1 MAAFMRRLGVASK
14 AGGRSA
20 ASLASLVSTQA
31 AAGAARPAILAPQQ
45 GISWSF
51 AELEQRAAV
60 AAGALAARG
69 VARGSTVVTDLPN
82 SADNLL
88 LQVACSRLGAAVAT
102 AKDEA
107 ALNELQKVTDLRL
120 AVTHPGSEASNP
132 ALAQYSL
139 KESPHVV
146 EAWGGSSVEVRDA
159 AAAMPR
165 EKVSVVWFKATDL
178 RTHDHEPLSLAH
190 AAGLPVLHLYVL
202 DPRWFKSTPLAGFP
216 RTGPRR
222 ALFQLEALAD
232 LSKRLEA
239 AGHKLCVR
247 RAVSTARAF
256 EELCDDFEVAACYA
270 CREVC
275 PEELRLEQ
283 KVQEVL
289 KAKRAGE
296 LQLCWT
302 YELHHYDDLPAE
314 VRRKGASG
322 FSGYRRCFS
331 ERVQVRDPLPRV
343 DLAKSSPVHWTRA
356 EGLPSSVTDLGLAA
370 PAPEPD
376 DRAEVSWVG
385 GETAALTR
393 LEEYFFESNDIAL
406 QFVGATNFPHDGHS
420 STVAKSQSKLS
431 PWLAHGCLSARYL
444 YAELKRYER
453 ERRQTDCTARMV
465 HELYFRD
472 FVRFSALLKGSK
484 IFKLEGIYGRHPP
497 GGWLQEDELLA
508 PWCHGRTGFPFLD
521 ASMRELEATGSC
533 CHAGREVAAWF
544 LVCDLGIDW
553 RLGAEWFE
561 STLIDY
567 EPASNWFNW
576 AFTCVPRAT
585 GGNSIQEEAKPLR
598 PPRTR
603 LQTLEAIYWA
613 AQQDPDGEYIKLWV
627 PELRGLT
634 GDLAREPWKATSQ
647 EPEEAP
653 RVGSAPEE
661 WPPALAK
668 ERERIGWARRTFPA
682 GGSQVAVWWGCVREG
697 AAASAAPSGT
707 IERRLDPDDG
717 REYTL
722 EGLKEKY
729 RGQYKLEEVRVYWK
743 NTCEPLE
750 AKTDPADGKAYTLAE
765 LHVRYRQQYTRQ
777 EIAEYFKSSCA
788 PVKEK
793 KGGSAS
799 VPRKKPATGW
809 PEGYPLPLLPPAS
822 FFSIE
827 EIAEHSRRGQARKAA
842 KAARL
847 EKELGG
853 GSRVAGYAAPRSE
866 PGKEKEPKPKQGPRR
881 WAKAAPR
888 DS

>member
-1 MAAFMRRLGVASK
+1 
-14 AGGRSA
+14 
-20 ASLASLVSTQA
+20 
-31 AAGAARPAILAPQQ
+31 
-45 GISWSF
+45 
-51 AELEQRAAV
+51 
-60 AAGALAARG
+60 
-69 VARGSTVVTDLPN
+69 
-82 SADNLL
+82 
-88 LQVACSRLGAAVAT
+88 
-102 AKDEA
+102 
-107 ALNELQKVTDLRL
+107 
-120 AVTHPGSEASNP
+120 
-132 ALAQYSL
+132 
-139 KESPHVV
+139 
-146 EAWGGSSVEVRDA
+146 
-159 AAAMPR
+159 MPR

-216 RTGPRR
+216 RTGARR

-232 LSKRLEA
+232 LSKRLET

-247 RAVSTARAF
+247 HGVSTARAF

-270 CREVC
+270 SREVC

-331 ERVQVRDPLPRV
+331 ERVEVRAPQPRV
-343 DLAKSSPVHWTRA
+343 DLAKSSPVHWPRA

-370 PAPEPD
+370 PSPEPD
-376 DRAEVSWVG
+376 DRAEVTWVG
-385 GETAALTR
+385 GETAALAR

-420 STVAKSQSKLS
+420 STAAKSQSKLS
-431 PWLAHGCLSARYL
+431 PWLAHGCLSSRYL
-444 YAELKRYER
+444 YAELKRYEK

-682 GGSQVAVWWGCVREG
+682 GGSQVAVWWGCAREG
-697 AAASAAPSGT
+697 AASAAPSGT
-707 IERRLDPDDG
+707 AERRLDPDDG

-729 RGQYKLEEVRVYWK
+729 KGQYKLEEVRLYWK

-765 LHVRYRQQYTRQ
+765 LQARYRKQYTRQ

-788 PVKEK
+788 PVKER

-799 VPRKKPATGW
+799 APRKTNATGW
-809 PEGYPLPLLPPAS
+809 PEGYPLPMLPPAS

-827 EIAEHSRRGQARKAA
+827 EIAEHSRRSQARKAA

-847 EKELGG
+847 EKEMGG
-853 GSRVAGYAAPRSE
+853 GSRVAGYTASRSE
-866 PGKEKEPKPKQGPRR
+866 PGKEKEPPKPKQGPRR
-881 WAKAAPR
+881 WAKAAPGR

>member
-1 MAAFMRRLGVASK
+1 M
-14 AGGRSA
+14 
-20 ASLASLVSTQA
+20 
-31 AAGAARPAILAPQQ
+31 
-45 GISWSF
+45 
-51 AELEQRAAV
+51 
-60 AAGALAARG
+60 
-69 VARGSTVVTDLPN
+69 
-82 SADNLL
+82 
-88 LQVACSRLGAAVAT
+88 
-102 AKDEA
+102 
-107 ALNELQKVTDLRL
+107 
-120 AVTHPGSEASNP
+120 
-132 ALAQYSL
+132 
-139 KESPHVV
+139 
-146 EAWGGSSVEVRDA
+146 
-159 AAAMPR
+159 
-165 EKVSVVWFKATDL
+165 
-178 RTHDHEPLSLAH
+178 
-190 AAGLPVLHLYVL
+190 LHLYVL

-247 RAVSTARAF
+247 RGVSTARAF

-289 KAKRAGE
+289 KAKRAGA

-331 ERVQVRDPLPRV
+331 ERVHVRNPLPRV
-343 DLAKSSPVHWTRA
+343 DLTKSSPVHWPRA
-356 EGLPSSVTDLGLAA
+356 EGLPSSVTDLGLA
-370 PAPEPD
+370 APEPD

-385 GETAALTR
+385 GETAALAR

-444 YAELKRYER
+444 YAELKRYEK

-508 PWCHGRTGFPFLD
+508 PWCQGQTGFPFLD

-627 PELRGLT
+627 PELRGLR

-697 AAASAAPSGT
+697 AASAAPSGT
-707 IERRLDPDDG
+707 TERRLDPDDG

-729 RGQYKLEEVRVYWK
+729 RGQYKLEEVRLYWK
-743 NTCEPLE
+743 NTCQPLE
-750 AKTDPADGKAYTLAE
+750 AKRDPADGKAYTLAE
-765 LHVRYRQQYTRQ
+765 LHVRCRQQYTRQ
-777 EIAEYFKSSCA
+777 EIAEYFKSSCG
-788 PVKEK
+788 PVKEW
-793 KGGSAS
+793 KGGAAS
-799 VPRKKPATGW
+799 VPRKIPATGW

-822 FFSIE
+822 FFGID
-827 EIAEHSRRGQARKAA
+827 EIAEHSRRSQARKAA

-847 EKELGG
+847 EREMGG
-853 GSRVAGYAAPRSE
+853 GSRVAGYAVSSSE
-866 PGKEKEPKPKQGPRR
+866 PRKEKDPKPKQGPRR